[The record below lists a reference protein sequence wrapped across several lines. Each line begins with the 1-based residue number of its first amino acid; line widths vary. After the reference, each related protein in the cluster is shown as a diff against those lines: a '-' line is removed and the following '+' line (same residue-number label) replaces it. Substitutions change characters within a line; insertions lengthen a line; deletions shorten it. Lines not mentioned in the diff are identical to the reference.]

1 MSSVLEN
8 KYKTVTEAAEVL
20 GLTVQRVRQ
29 LIKCEQLKAELVHDR
44 LWVIQTRELERFRK
58 KERPTGVHKDRRAS

>member
-1 MSSVLEN
+1 MLEN

-29 LIKCEQLKAELVHDR
+29 LIKDKQLPAEAVHER
-44 LWVIQTRELERFRK
+44 LWVISTKELEKFRK
-58 KERPTGVHKDRRAS
+58 KDRPTGVHKDRRAS